1 MAGQN
6 ASALRLK
13 ISSERT
19 WRDIKEVQA
28 VVTVQDV
35 YLLTLHEPYQ
45 SPQHPVPIN
54 ATIVHA
60 LTLLHPVV
68 PQPDGGRMYRCLTEF
83 PGRTPGC
90 LVPLSTLTYEL
101 DGGALW
107 HRIGDWER
115 VVEAVAH
122 VARNQGCDAMPMGL
136 PHLTAVLVGGG
147 PNTVHELHHPD
158 GSRSQAGPVDR
169 QQHLDELTGHI
180 RRFVAEGP
188 FWPGD
193 NLVAPPRE
201 PRTMPYKLYGS

>member
-1 MAGQN
+1 M
-6 ASALRLK
+6 
-13 ISSERT
+13 
-19 WRDIKEVQA
+19 
-28 VVTVQDV
+28 TVQDV

-60 LTLLHPVV
+60 LTLLHPMM
-68 PQPDGGRMYRCLTEF
+68 PQPDGGRMYRCLTGF

-90 LVPLSTLTYEL
+90 LVPLSTLTFEL

-115 VVEAVAH
+115 VVEAVVH

-136 PHLTAVLVGGG
+136 PQLTALLIGGG
-147 PNTVHELHHPD
+147 PNTVHELHQPD

-193 NLVAPPRE
+193 NLVPPPRE